1 MRPNSVP
8 AGHRQGAVLR
18 NPLIVTVSSEGL
30 PVESSASEPWPG
42 TTLIEAIRLLTRAD
56 HPEPMMEA
64 IELLT
69 RSESTEPRGTD
80 PDGSSPGDGHG
91 S

>member
-8 AGHRQGAVLR
+8 PRHRRGAVLR
-18 NPLIVTVSSEGL
+18 NPLLVTVSSEGA
-30 PVESSASEPWPG
+30 PMESSPNEPWPG
-42 TTLIEAIRLLTRAD
+42 TTLIEAVRLLTRAH

-69 RSESTEPRGTD
+69 QSESTEPRVTD
-80 PDGSSPGDGHG
+80 RSCV
-91 S
+91 